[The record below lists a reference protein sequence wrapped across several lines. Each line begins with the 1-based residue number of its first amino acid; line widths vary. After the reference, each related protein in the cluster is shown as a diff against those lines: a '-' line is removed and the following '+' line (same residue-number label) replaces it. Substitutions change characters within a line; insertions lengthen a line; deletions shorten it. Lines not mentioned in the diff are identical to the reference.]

1 LLRRLFVVAAGM
13 KDDVTR
19 SGEIATAGGG
29 EQAFVAF
36 AHQFFGLADEVD
48 EIRRVNTQ
56 ADVVR
61 FASGFDLSAHL
72 VADANA
78 LHPCD
83 FEVIHAEFTDVAN
96 GGGCAAGGRGLW
108 RSNRAETK
116 RIRWFF
122 VQATRSSVLS
132 YSGDSG
138 NSNILGLSP

>member
-1 LLRRLFVVAAGM
+1 M

-19 SGEIATAGGG
+19 SGEIATTGGG

-36 AHQFFGLADEVD
+36 AHQFFGLAIEVD
-48 EIRRVNTQ
+48 EIRRVNAQ

-72 VADANA
+72 ITDANA

-83 FEVIHAEFTDVAN
+83 FKVIHTEFTDVAN
-96 GGGCAAGGRGLW
+96 GGGVAAGGRGLW
-108 RSNRAETK
+108 RYNSAVTK
-116 RIRWFF
+116 GIRWFF

-132 YSGDSG
+132 YSGDGG
-138 NSNILGLSP
+138 NYNILGLSP